1 YCICSP
7 RTGEVMTESLHF
19 VFLELGRLQAKL
31 GEEDK
36 CKSTVEQ
43 LAYSLKYM
51 RELEE
56 CPKAFE
62 DRMFPLLFRAS
73 EYANLD
79 VQKQMQ
85 VSEIMRTELDRIA
98 ENNYARE
105 QGLKQGLAEGQAK
118 GKAEAERA
126 TAKKLRELKVKPAI
140 ISQATGLSEEEILAL

>member
-1 YCICSP
+1 M
-7 RTGEVMTESLHF
+7 MTDSLQF
-19 VFLELGRLQAKL
+19 VYLELGRLKAKL
-31 GEEDK
+31 GEANQ
-36 CKSTVEQ
+36 CKSLVEQ

-62 DRMFPLLFRAS
+62 DKLFSLLFQAS

-79 VQKQMQ
+79 VRKQMQ

-105 QGLKQGLAEGQAK
+105 QGKAE
-118 GKAEAERA
+118 GKAEEARRA
-126 TAKKLRELKVKPAI
+126 ARKLQELGVDIAI
-140 ISQATGLSEEEILAL
+140 ISQATDLTPEEIMAL